1 MPELIL
7 NRLSN
12 FFFFLV
18 IKKFTPEE
26 SSFKLQESSF
36 LAKGWRDYLGPPD
49 RNVNQPE
56 VLFKSIAWDIIYFSI
71 KKKKMQNRYFTSLFN
86 LGWNWNVLFIENLRS
101 TRHFTWSP
109 WIEVSYGF
117 IPPLRL
123 RKAGGGQDVTQ
134 VPRLP
139 SPATQSQVC
148 LLFHLER
155 LS

>member
-71 KKKKMQNRYFTSLFN
+71 KKKKCKIAISQAYL
-86 LGWNWNVLFIENLRS
+86 
-101 TRHFTWSP
+101 TWDETEMYYLLKIYEAP
-109 WIEVSYGF
+109 GT
-117 IPPLRL
+117 LH
-123 RKAGGGQDVTQ
+123 D
-134 VPRLP
+134 LP
-139 SPATQSQVC
+139 
-148 LLFHLER
+148 E
-155 LS
+155 